1 MHATPTQR
9 LVLAEL
15 AQGAL
20 DVTTLVARL
29 ARRPA
34 APQPDRLGPSHL
46 GATRPCAA
54 NVYALLRR
62 LERRGLVCARD
73 GRWEVTAAGR
83 GIVGATGG
91 LVPG

>member
-9 LVLAEL
+9 TVLAEL
-15 AQGAL
+15 AEGAL
-20 DVTTLVARL
+20 DVPTLVARL

-34 APQPDRLGPSHL
+34 APRSDRRGPSHL

-62 LERRGLVCARD
+62 LERRGLVSGRD
-73 GRWEVTAAGR
+73 GRWELTAAGR
-83 GIVGATGG
+83 EVVAAAGD
-91 LVPG
+91 LVRG

>member
-20 DVTTLVARL
+20 DVPTLVARI

-34 APQPDRLGPSHL
+34 PAPTDRRGPSHL
-46 GATRPCAA
+46 GAARPCAA

-62 LERRGLVCARD
+62 LERRGLVTGRR
-73 GRWEVTAAGR
+73 GRWEITAAGR
-83 GIVGATGG
+83 AVVAPAGD
-91 LVPG
+91 LVHR